1 MNHTAKG
8 AHKILEDCSLP
19 KTGERV
25 VDMLIT
31 EKAVFEK
38 MGGEL
43 VLTEIAKGHSLEEI
57 RSETG
62 YNFKTVAKIGEF

>member
-1 MNHTAKG
+1 LFEIAKVSCGSKVIVVMNHTAKG
-8 AHKILEDCSLP
+8 AHKILDECTLP

-38 MGGEL
+38 RDGEL
-43 VLTEIAKGHSLEEI
+43 
-57 RSETG
+57 
-62 YNFKTVAKIGEF
+62 

>member
-8 AHKILEDCSLP
+8 AHKILEECSLP

-38 MGGEL
+38 RDGEL
-43 VLTEIAKGHSLEEI
+43 QLIEIANGVTIEEV
-57 RSETG
+57 RKETG
-62 YNFKTVAKIGEF
+62 FNFK